1 LLLEVFDN
9 GKKRTMMPQPASP
22 AIYPARI
29 VEVKE
34 QLAAGQWKVELAK
47 LKLET
52 WEAEHQLMPLALSL
66 SELRPGRCCILDRMP
81 LSSLLD
87 FY

>member
-1 LLLEVFDN
+1 
-9 GKKRTMMPQPASP
+9 MMPQPASP

-34 QLAAGQWKVELAK
+34 QLAAEQWKVELAE

-66 SELRPGRCCILDRMP
+66 SELRPERCCFP
-81 LSSLLD
+81 
-87 FY
+87 